1 MTIARPA
8 PRRDL
13 IEKAAESAILDFRRQ
28 SWEHNL
34 RQDLLISRLGCQLS
48 QVSLGR
54 DVRGVVVWQ
63 FAKNFC
69 MSRLFPSNSNL
80 GAGRKMVLKDGF
92 SPTRIRVLLQQCSI
106 KGSII
111 SRAIQSNAIS

>member
-13 IEKAAESAILDFRRQ
+13 IEKAVESAILDFRRQ

-54 DVRGVVVWQ
+54 DVRGVAICQEFLHEPALPFEFQPRRWQ
-63 FAKNFC
+63 
-69 MSRLFPSNSNL
+69 
-80 GAGRKMVLKDGF
+80 KDGF
-92 SPTRIRVLLQQCSI
+92 SLARIRVIQHCSI
-106 KGSII
+106 EGSII